1 MKKNYDL
8 LTLVQLAMLICIQL
22 VMKAIGLGSVPVGP
36 LYMSFLTLPIAV
48 AAIIIGPAGGAIT
61 GAVFGLVSF
70 KDALTGGSVMTS
82 TLLGVSPIHTF
93 ILCVVTRTLMGFLTG
108 VVYSLIKK
116 FDHRRTWSLFV
127 GSIAAPLLNTL
138 LFMGYICLVFYHTD
152 YVQGLVNTLGVS
164 NPFAFVVALVGVQGL
179 IEAVAVGVVGG
190 IVCKALSSF
199 LGGQP
204 AHMTV
209 NRVV

>member
-70 KDALTGGSVMTS
+70 KDALTGGSAMTS
-82 TLLGVSPIHTF
+82 ALLGVSPVHTF
-93 ILCVVTRTLMGFLTG
+93 ILCVVTRTLMGLLAG
-108 VVYSLIKK
+108 VVYSLVKQ

-127 GSIAAPLLNTL
+127 GSISAPLLNTL

-152 YVQGLVNTLGVS
+152 YVQNLVNTFGVS
-164 NPFAFVVALVGVQGL
+164 NPLAFVVALVGLQGL

-190 IVCKALSSF
+190 IVYKSLSAF
-199 LGGQP
+199 LSRQP
-204 AHMTV
+204 ARMAA
-209 NRVV
+209 

>member
-82 TLLGVSPIHTF
+82 TLLGVSPVHTF

-116 FDHRRTWSLFV
+116 FDHKRTWSLFV

-152 YVQGLVNTLGVS
+152 YVQNLVNTLGVS

-190 IVCKALSSF
+190 IVCKALSAF

-209 NRVV
+209 NRTV

>member
-108 VVYSLIKK
+108 VVYSLVKK
-116 FDHRRTWSLFV
+116 LDHKRTWSLFV

-152 YVQGLVNTLGVS
+152 YVQNLVNTSTMPLRSRPCFPAISGKVF
-164 NPFAFVVALVGVQGL
+164 P
-179 IEAVAVGVVGG
+179 
-190 IVCKALSSF
+190 KSS
-199 LGGQP
+199 
-204 AHMTV
+204 
-209 NRVV
+209 R

>member
-70 KDALTGGSVMTS
+70 KDALTGGSAMTS
-82 TLLGVSPIHTF
+82 ALLGVSPVHTF
-93 ILCVVTRTLMGFLTG
+93 ILCVVTRTLMGLLTG
-108 VVYSLIKK
+108 VVYSLVKQ

-152 YVQGLVNTLGVS
+152 YVQNLVNTFGVS
-164 NPFAFVVALVGVQGL
+164 NPLAFVVALVGLQGL

-190 IVCKALSSF
+190 IVCKSLSAF
-199 LGGQP
+199 LSRQP
-204 AHMTV
+204 ARMAA
-209 NRVV
+209 

>member
-1 MKKNYDL
+1 MKKKYDL

-93 ILCVVTRTLMGFLTG
+93 ILCVVTRTLMGFMTG
-108 VVYSLIKK
+108 LVYKLVSR
-116 FDHRRTWSLFV
+116 FDHKRTWGLFV

-138 LFMGYICLVFYHTD
+138 FFMGYICLVFYHTD
-152 YVQGLVNTLGVS
+152 YVQNLVNTLGVS
-164 NPFAFVVALVGVQGL
+164 NPSAFVIALVGMQGV
-179 IEAVAVGVVGG
+179 IEAVAVGIVGG
-190 IVCKALSSF
+190 IICKALSAY
-199 LGGQP
+199 LGRQP
-204 AHMTV
+204 VRMAA
-209 NRVV
+209 

>member
-48 AAIIIGPAGGAIT
+48 AAIIIGPAGGTIT

-108 VVYSLIKK
+108 VVYSLVKK
-116 FDHRRTWSLFV
+116 FDHKRTWSLFV

-152 YVQGLVNTLGVS
+152 YVQNLVNTLGVS
-164 NPFAFVVALVGVQGL
+164 NPFSFVVALVGLQGL

-190 IVCKALSSF
+190 IVCKALSAF
-199 LGGQP
+199 LGRQP
-204 AHMTV
+204 ARMAA
-209 NRVV
+209 

>member
-1 MKKNYDL
+1 MKKKYDL

-93 ILCVVTRTLMGFLTG
+93 ILCVVTRTLMGFMTG
-108 VVYSLIKK
+108 LVYKLVSR
-116 FDHRRTWSLFV
+116 FDHKRTWSLFV

-138 LFMGYICLVFYHTD
+138 FFMGYICLVFYHTD
-152 YVQGLVNTLGVS
+152 YVQNLVNTLGVS
-164 NPFAFVVALVGVQGL
+164 NPIAFVIALVGMQGV
-179 IEAVAVGVVGG
+179 IEAVAVGIVGG
-190 IVCKALSSF
+190 IICKALSAY
-199 LGGQP
+199 LGRQP
-204 AHMTV
+204 VRMAA
-209 NRVV
+209 

>member
-1 MKKNYDL
+1 MKKKYDL

-93 ILCVVTRTLMGFLTG
+93 ILCVVTRTLMGFMTG
-108 VVYSLIKK
+108 LVYKLVSR
-116 FDHRRTWSLFV
+116 FDHKRTWGLFA

-138 LFMGYICLVFYHTD
+138 FFMGYICLVFYHTD
-152 YVQGLVNTLGVS
+152 YVQNLVNTLGVS
-164 NPFAFVVALVGVQGL
+164 NPIAFVIALVGMQGV
-179 IEAVAVGVVGG
+179 IEAVAVGIVGG
-190 IVCKALSSF
+190 IICKALSAY
-199 LGGQP
+199 LGRQP
-204 AHMTV
+204 VRMAA
-209 NRVV
+209 

>member
-70 KDALTGGSVMTS
+70 KDALTGGSAMTS
-82 TLLGVSPIHTF
+82 ALLGVSPVHTF
-93 ILCVVTRTLMGFLTG
+93 ILCVVTRTLMGLLTG
-108 VVYSLIKK
+108 VVYSLVKQ

-127 GSIAAPLLNTL
+127 GSISAPLLNTL

-152 YVQGLVNTLGVS
+152 YVQNLVNTFGVS
-164 NPFAFVVALVGVQGL
+164 NPLAFVVALVGLQGL

-190 IVCKALSSF
+190 IVCKSLSAF
-199 LGGQP
+199 LSRQP
-204 AHMTV
+204 ARMAA
-209 NRVV
+209 

>member
-1 MKKNYDL
+1 MKKKYDL

-93 ILCVVTRTLMGFLTG
+93 ILCVVTRTLMGFMTG
-108 VVYSLIKK
+108 LVYKLVSR
-116 FDHRRTWSLFV
+116 FDHKRTWGLFV

-138 LFMGYICLVFYHTD
+138 FFMGYICLVFYHTD
-152 YVQGLVNTLGVS
+152 YVQNLVNTLGVL
-164 NPFAFVVALVGVQGL
+164 NPIAFVIALVGMQGV
-179 IEAVAVGVVGG
+179 IEAVAVGIVGG
-190 IVCKALSSF
+190 IICKALSAY
-199 LGGQP
+199 LGRQSVRM
-204 AHMTV
+204 AA
-209 NRVV
+209 

>member
-108 VVYSLIKK
+108 VVYSLVKK
-116 FDHRRTWSLFV
+116 LDHKRTWSLFV

-138 LFMGYICLVFYHTD
+138 FFMGYIVLVFYNTD
-152 YVQGLVNTLGVS
+152 FVQGLVASKGAS
-164 NPFAFVVALVGVQGL
+164 NPLMFVVLLVGAQGV
-179 IEAVAVGVVGG
+179 IEAAACGVLGAV
-190 IVCKALSSF
+190 ICKALS
-199 LGGQP
+199 
-204 AHMTV
+204 
-209 NRVV
+209 VVLRNQVRTIGA

>member
-70 KDALTGGSVMTS
+70 KDALTGGSAMTS
-82 TLLGVSPIHTF
+82 ALLGVSPVHTF
-93 ILCVVTRTLMGFLTG
+93 ILCVVTRTLMGLLTG
-108 VVYSLIKK
+108 VVYSLVKQ

-152 YVQGLVNTLGVS
+152 YVQNLVNTLCVS

-190 IVCKALSSF
+190 IVCKSLSAF
-199 LGGQP
+199 LSRQP
-204 AHMTV
+204 ARMAA
-209 NRVV
+209 

>member
-22 VMKAIGLGSVPVGP
+22 VMKAIGLGSV
-36 LYMSFLTLPIAV
+36 L
-48 AAIIIGPAGGAIT
+48 IIGPAGGAIT

-108 VVYSLIKK
+108 VVYSLVKK
-116 FDHRRTWSLFV
+116 LDHKRTWSLFV

-164 NPFAFVVALVGVQGL
+164 NPFAFVVALVGTQGL
-179 IEAVAVGVVGG
+179 IEAVLVGIIGG
-190 IVCKALSSF
+190 IVCKALSVY
-199 LGGQP
+199 LRGQS

-209 NRVV
+209 NRTV

>member
-1 MKKNYDL
+1 
-8 LTLVQLAMLICIQL
+8 
-22 VMKAIGLGSVPVGP
+22 MKAIGLGSVPVGP

-108 VVYSLIKK
+108 VVYSLVKK
-116 FDHRRTWSLFV
+116 LDHKRTWSLFV

-164 NPFAFVVALVGVQGL
+164 NPFAFVVALVGTQGL
-179 IEAVAVGVVGG
+179 IEAVLVGIIGG
-190 IVCKALSSF
+190 IVCKALSVY
-199 LGGQP
+199 LRGQS

-209 NRVV
+209 NRTV

>member
-1 MKKNYDL
+1 MKKKYDL

-108 VVYSLIKK
+108 CVYALVRK
-116 FDHRRTWSLFV
+116 FDHKRTWSLFV
-127 GSIAAPLLNTL
+127 GSIAAPLLNTF

-152 YVQGLVNTLGVS
+152 YVQNLVNTLGVT

-179 IEAVAVGVVGG
+179 IEAVAVGLVGG
-190 IVCKALSSF
+190 IVCKALSAY
-199 LGGQP
+199 LGRLP
-204 AHMTV
+204 IHSIA
-209 NRVV
+209 

>member
-1 MKKNYDL
+1 MKKKYDL

-93 ILCVVTRTLMGFLTG
+93 ILCVVTRTLMGFMTG
-108 VVYSLIKK
+108 LVYMLVSR
-116 FDHRRTWSLFV
+116 FDHKRTWGLFV

-138 LFMGYICLVFYHTD
+138 FFMGYICLVFYHTE
-152 YVQGLVNTLGVS
+152 YVQNLVNTLGVS
-164 NPFAFVVALVGVQGL
+164 NPIAFVIALVGMQGV
-179 IEAVAVGVVGG
+179 IEAVAVGIVGG
-190 IVCKALSSF
+190 IICKALSAY
-199 LGGQP
+199 LGRQP
-204 AHMTV
+204 VRMAA
-209 NRVV
+209 

>member
-1 MKKNYDL
+1 MKKKYDL

-93 ILCVVTRTLMGFLTG
+93 ILCVVTRTLMGFMTG
-108 VVYSLIKK
+108 LVYKLVSR
-116 FDHRRTWSLFV
+116 FDHKRTWGLFV

-138 LFMGYICLVFYHTD
+138 FFMGYICLVFYHTD
-152 YVQGLVNTLGVS
+152 YVQNLVNTLGVS
-164 NPFAFVVALVGVQGL
+164 NPIAFVIALVGMQGV
-179 IEAVAVGVVGG
+179 IEAVAVGIVGG
-190 IVCKALSSF
+190 IICKALSAY
-199 LGGQP
+199 LGRQP
-204 AHMTV
+204 VRMAA
-209 NRVV
+209 

>member
-1 MKKNYDL
+1 
-8 LTLVQLAMLICIQL
+8 
-22 VMKAIGLGSVPVGP
+22 
-36 LYMSFLTLPIAV
+36 
-48 AAIIIGPAGGAIT
+48 
-61 GAVFGLVSF
+61 
-70 KDALTGGSVMTS
+70 MTS

-108 VVYSLIKK
+108 VVYSLVKK
-116 FDHRRTWSLFV
+116 LDHKRTWSLFV

-164 NPFAFVVALVGVQGL
+164 NPFAFVVALVGMQGL

-190 IVCKALSSF
+190 IVCKALSAF

-204 AHMTV
+204 ANMTV
-209 NRVV
+209 NRIV

>member
-82 TLLGVSPIHTF
+82 TLLGV
-93 ILCVVTRTLMGFLTG
+93 
-108 VVYSLIKK
+108 
-116 FDHRRTWSLFV
+116 
-127 GSIAAPLLNTL
+127 
-138 LFMGYICLVFYHTD
+138 
-152 YVQGLVNTLGVS
+152 
-164 NPFAFVVALVGVQGL
+164 
-179 IEAVAVGVVGG
+179 
-190 IVCKALSSF
+190 
-199 LGGQP
+199 
-204 AHMTV
+204 
-209 NRVV
+209 

>member
-82 TLLGVSPIHTF
+82 TLLGVSPVHTF

-108 VVYSLIKK
+108 VVYSLVKK
-116 FDHRRTWSLFV
+116 FDHKRTWSLFV

-152 YVQGLVNTLGVS
+152 YVQNLVNTLGVS

-190 IVCKALSSF
+190 IVCKALSAF

-209 NRVV
+209 NRTV

>member
-190 IVCKALSSF
+190 IVCKALSAF

-209 NRVV
+209 NRTV

>member
-70 KDALTGGSVMTS
+70 KDALTGGSAMTS
-82 TLLGVSPIHTF
+82 ALLGVSPVHTF

-108 VVYSLIKK
+108 IIFMLRRKL
-116 FDHRRTWSLFV
+116 DHSKTWSLFV

-152 YVQGLVNTLGVS
+152 YVQNLVNTFGVS
-164 NPFAFVVALVGVQGL
+164 NPLAFVVALVGLQGL

-190 IVCKALSSF
+190 IVCKSLSAF
-199 LGGQP
+199 LSRQP
-204 AHMTV
+204 ARMAA
-209 NRVV
+209 

>member
-108 VVYSLIKK
+108 VVYSLVKK
-116 FDHRRTWSLFV
+116 LDHKRTWSLFV

-152 YVQGLVNTLGVS
+152 YVQGLVN
-164 NPFAFVVALVGVQGL
+164 NPFAFVVALVGMQGL
-179 IEAVAVGVVGG
+179 VEAVAVGVVGG
-190 IVCKALSSF
+190 IVCKALSAF
-199 LGGQP
+199 LGRQP
-204 AHMTV
+204 ANMTV
-209 NRVV
+209 NRIV

>member
-1 MKKNYDL
+1 
-8 LTLVQLAMLICIQL
+8 
-22 VMKAIGLGSVPVGP
+22 
-36 LYMSFLTLPIAV
+36 MSFLTLPIAV

-70 KDALTGGSVMTS
+70 KDALTGGSAMTS
-82 TLLGVSPIHTF
+82 ALLGVSPVHTF
-93 ILCVVTRTLMGFLTG
+93 ILCVVTRTLMGLLAG
-108 VVYSLIKK
+108 VVYSLVKQ

-152 YVQGLVNTLGVS
+152 YVQNLVNTFGVS
-164 NPFAFVVALVGVQGL
+164 NPLAFVVALVGLQGL

-190 IVCKALSSF
+190 IVCKSLSAF
-199 LGGQP
+199 LSRQP
-204 AHMTV
+204 ARMAA
-209 NRVV
+209 

>member
-108 VVYSLIKK
+108 VVYSLVKK
-116 FDHRRTWSLFV
+116 LDHKRTWSLFV

-138 LFMGYICLVFYHTD
+138 LFMGYICLVFYQTD
-152 YVQGLVNTLGVS
+152 YIQNLVTKLGVG
-164 NPFAFVVALVGVQGL
+164 NPLSFVIALVGFQGL
-179 IEAVAVGVVGG
+179 CEAVVCG
-190 IVCKALSSF
+190 IVGTVVAKTLAHVM
-199 LGGQP
+199 P
-204 AHMTV
+204 AAFRRGAV
-209 NRVV
+209 A

>member
-48 AAIIIGPAGGAIT
+48 AAIIIGPAGGTIT

-108 VVYSLIKK
+108 VVYSLVKK
-116 FDHRRTWSLFV
+116 FDHKRTWSLFV
-127 GSIAAPLLNTL
+127 CSIAAPLLNTL

-152 YVQGLVNTLGVS
+152 YVQNLVNTLGVS
-164 NPFAFVVALVGVQGL
+164 NPFSFVVALVGLQGL

-190 IVCKALSSF
+190 IVCKALSAF
-199 LGGQP
+199 LGRQP
-204 AHMTV
+204 ARMAA
-209 NRVV
+209 

>member
-1 MKKNYDL
+1 MKKKYDL

-93 ILCVVTRTLMGFLTG
+93 ILCVVTRTLMGFMTG
-108 VVYSLIKK
+108 LVYMLVSR
-116 FDHRRTWSLFV
+116 FDHKRTWSLFA

-138 LFMGYICLVFYHTD
+138 FFMGYICLVFYHTD
-152 YVQGLVNTLGVS
+152 YVQNLVNTLGVS
-164 NPFAFVVALVGVQGL
+164 NPIAFVIALVGMQGV
-179 IEAVAVGVVGG
+179 IEAVAVGIVGG
-190 IVCKALSSF
+190 IICKALSAY
-199 LGGQP
+199 LGRQP
-204 AHMTV
+204 VRMAA
-209 NRVV
+209 